1 MSGESTTSAT
11 DAGVS
16 RSRLGTSLVAG
27 SALFIVL
34 MLLYL
39 EKIPPALHWPMR
51 LLFVAAV
58 GWLLV
63 SAFRALWGRK
73 IQGKVVIFT
82 LILAAMLYGALF
94 VICAVF
100 VKLMSAKDE
109 ALTTVDTSALSEKAR
124 RGTEGMLSGD
134 SPIQYDR
141 EVGWVHR
148 PGYAWKGHSISE
160 QGLRGTRVYPET
172 PADPDK
178 RILTIGDSFT
188 FGYEVPD
195 DQTFAHH
202 GEQLA
207 PGTEWINLGICGGG
221 LTQSLLQYRKNG
233 RKFGGKYV
241 VIGFMTNN
249 IKRTVNCYRPFVSPD
264 DSMTP
269 LTKPY
274 AKIVD
279 GVFSLEPNPYQDV
292 AEFEKLLGNESEAI
306 GRLYEMDY
314 FSWSQQK
321 GATNPIL
328 RTLGYVWERRDGDRN
343 LALLL
348 NQPVDP
354 HGSFR
359 PGGDPYG
366 NAIWH
371 PKSLGFQANA
381 RVFDIYYN
389 EIIAD
394 GRVPLIV
401 ILPSGAD
408 VEKRAEGGTPKHAA
422 LLDHFDAKGYRY
434 FDFLDTLAE
443 VHGDKLSPK
452 DLYVKTHFNGETNA
466 LIARE
471 IIKALSLE

>member
-1 MSGESTTSAT
+1 MTGNSAT
-11 DAGVS
+11 SPNPARAARFS
-16 RSRLGTSLVAG
+16 RSTLLVVG
-27 SALFIVL
+27 SVVVVL
-34 MLLYL
+34 LTLLL
-39 EKIPPALHWPMR
+39 LKKIPSALHWPMR
-51 LLFVAAV
+51 LLFVASV
-58 GWLLV
+58 GWLVISL
-63 SAFRALWGRK
+63 FKALAGRK
-73 IQGKVVIFT
+73 FDGKKVAFS
-82 LILAAMLYGALF
+82 LILVVMCYGTLYL
-94 VICAVF
+94 ISAVF

-134 SPIQYDR
+134 SPIQYDL

-148 PGYAWKGHSISE
+148 PNYAWKGHSISE
-160 QGLRGTRVYPET
+160 QGLRGTRVYPES
-172 PADPDK
+172 PADPEK
-178 RILTIGDSFT
+178 RILAIGDSFT
-188 FGYEVPD
+188 FGYEVTD
-195 DQTFAHH
+195 EQTFAHH

-279 GVFSLEPNPYQDV
+279 GVFSLEPNPYQDP
-292 AEFEKLLGNESEAI
+292 AEFEKLLANESEAI
-306 GRLYEMDY
+306 GKLYEMDY

-321 GATNPIL
+321 GISNPVL
-328 RTLGYVWERRDGDRN
+328 RTLGYVWDRRDGDEN

-348 NQPVDP
+348 NRPVDP
-354 HGSFR
+354 YGKFR

-366 NAIWH
+366 SAIWH

-381 RVFDIYYN
+381 QVFDIFYN

-422 LLDHFDAKGYRY
+422 LLDHFEAKGYRH

-443 VHGDKLSPK
+443 AHGDKLSPK
-452 DLYVKTHFNGETNA
+452 DLYVKTHFNGESNA
-466 LIARE
+466 LLARE
-471 IIKALSLE
+471 IIKALELQ